1 MGLSILW
8 IFKYIFRGPELP
20 MASCLKTLWWNS
32 NPNFTEHGQLPSSS
46 PTLFPPASSGWGLFC
61 ISDADQRHSSAWR
74 APSVLCPRLRLHC
87 LPPSRVLPCAINP
100 NVSGRAFVLSFLAS
114 PSSLLTVTSRCCSYQ
129 YIPLWH
135 FSLAMCPSGA
145 IILADAS
152 TSIIYILDNDAPMI
166 LWNSSHQRLV

>member
-1 MGLSILW
+1 MKLQPKLHRAWPAAFILSNPLPTSFFW
-8 IFKYIFRGPELP
+8 LRVVLHFRCRPE
-20 MASCLKTLWWNS
+20 AQQCLKGTVCS
-32 NPNFTEHGQLPSSS
+32 VSSS
-46 PTLFPPASSGWGLFC
+46 EAALFA
-61 ISDADQRHSSAWR
+61 
-74 APSVLCPRLRLHC
+74 
-87 LPPSRVLPCAINP
+87 PSRVLPCAINP

-166 LWNSSHQRLV
+166 L